1 MRFGRALHR
10 LLDII
15 MEADPQLGPYF
26 LSKVD
31 LADQY
36 IQILVR
42 INDIPS
48 VYLLTPKDRK
58 EEEQLVGFHLSTP
71 IGYV

>member
-10 LLDII
+10 ILDII

-31 LADQY
+31 LDDQY

-48 VYLLTPKDRK
+48 LDLLTPKDLK

-71 IGYV
+71 M

>member
-1 MRFGRALHR
+1 MRFGISLYR
-10 LLDII
+10 LLDYIL
-15 MEADPQLGPYF
+15 EADPMLGPYF

-31 LADQY
+31 LDDQY
-36 IQILVR
+36 IKILVR

-48 VYLLTPKDRK
+48 LDLLTPKDLK

-71 IGYV
+71 M